1 MVHRTVDTATSN
13 LFDVGIVKVYK
24 YTKGEVIM
32 LKEYEKTQN
41 NTITIIFNPQTL
53 ELNRQENFNQYK
65 ENYIKRWMKNAKKNN
80 RLK

>member
-1 MVHRTVDTATSN
+1 
-13 LFDVGIVKVYK
+13 
-24 YTKGEVIM
+24 M

-53 ELNRQENFNQYK
+53 ELNKQENFNQYK
-65 ENYIKRWMKNAKKNN
+65 ENYIKKWMKNAKKNN